1 MKEAG
6 LKYSGKIKF
15 VNTLMHWPINH
26 GVVPKQES
34 LSCTHCHGPDGVMD
48 FEGLGYPDDPA
59 ISGGRV
65 KKTKADD

>member
-26 GVVPKQES
+26 GVGSQKES
-34 LSCTHCHGPDGVMD
+34 PFLYPLSRT
-48 FEGLGYPDDPA
+48 
-59 ISGGRV
+59 
-65 KKTKADD
+65 